1 LNRIYEYLHTKLISP
16 PAFIATGIN
25 MEALGVFDEAPAT
38 ARLLLIMRL
47 NARGPLTQM
56 EIYEWMSG
64 GFGARRGAVDQSIRA
79 ALDLGLITREKR
91 GRFVYTS
98 LTFRGVAAANHVK
111 HLNDA
116 LGRP

>member
-1 LNRIYEYLHTKLISP
+1 MVQDCNNNR
-16 PAFIATGIN
+16 FIRAQATIQTGIN
-25 MEALGVFDEAPAT
+25 MGELGVFDEAPAT
-38 ARLLLIMRL
+38 GRLFLIMRL
-47 NARGPLTQM
+47 NAGGPRTQS
-56 EIYEWMSG
+56 EIYDSMEG
-64 GFGARRGAVDQSIRA
+64 CFGVGRGAVDQSIRA

-116 LGRP
+116 LERS

>member
-1 LNRIYEYLHTKLISP
+1 MIYVRE
-16 PAFIATGIN
+16 
-25 MEALGVFDEAPAT
+25 LGVFDETPAT

-47 NARGPLTQM
+47 NAREALTQS
-56 EIYEWMSG
+56 EIYESMEG
-64 GFGARRGAVDQSIRA
+64 GFGVGRWAVDQSIRA
-79 ALDLGLITREKR
+79 ALDLGLITREKK

-116 LGRP
+116 LKRS